1 MKEYDKNYLE
11 TESSEINKCYSLNS
25 ESINEIKEE
34 KNKDIQINKK
44 DSEESLNLSKKES
57 LSSLDMS
64 NCDIP
69 PINIP
74 MNDYKKPNN
83 LKESIGKSRTDIII
97 KKYSTSNENKR
108 YEDNMNEIYNDNF
121 KFFSFV
127 KDDYNEEDDDIVNNE
142 ITSRYEIEEK
152 DLNKL
157 DSDEL
162 KTANFNIYS
171 NDSDDIINTNINTN
185 KNDIKK
191 KLDNIDII
199 FEKENEK
206 EFKIN
211 IENKINNKK
220 EEKNKIDIELNN
232 NIKTNHK
239 ENEEKQNQN
248 IIKENEK
255 TNIQRTKKFLNMTK
269 QKKRF
274 QKFLSVSVDTSC
286 LYALDDDMKILIL
299 NPKITYNY
307 PFNKKERELE

>member
-11 TESSEINKCYSLNS
+11 TEGSEINKCYSLNS
-25 ESINEIKEE
+25 ESFNEIKEE
-34 KNKDIQINKK
+34 KNKGIQINKK
-44 DSEESLNLSKKES
+44 DSEDSLNLSKKES

-69 PINIP
+69 PINTP

-83 LKESIGKSRTDIII
+83 LKENIGKSRTDIII

-157 DSDEL
+157 DSGEL
-162 KTANFNIYS
+162 NTANFNIYS
-171 NDSDDIINTNINTN
+171 NDSDDIINTNTN
-185 KNDIKK
+185 KNEIKK
-191 KLDNIDII
+191 KLEDIDII

-211 IENKINNKK
+211 IENNINNKK
-220 EEKNKIDIELNN
+220 EEKNKIDIELNK
-232 NIKTNHK
+232 NIKTNNK

-255 TNIQRTKKFLNMTK
+255 TNMQRTKKFLNMTK
-269 QKKRF
+269 QKKIF

-286 LYALDDDMKILIL
+286 LYSLDDDMKILIL

>member
-1 MKEYDKNYLE
+1 MKEYNKNYLE

-34 KNKDIQINKK
+34 KNKEIHINKK

-83 LKESIGKSRTDIII
+83 LKENIGKSRTDIII

-127 KDDYNEEDDDIVNNE
+127 KDDYNEEDNDIVNNE
-142 ITSRYEIEEK
+142 ITSRYDIDEK
-152 DLNKL
+152 EDNLNKF

-162 KTANFNIYS
+162 KTGNLNIYS
-171 NDSDDIINTNINTN
+171 NDSDDIINTKENEIE
-185 KNDIKK
+185 K
-191 KLDNIDII
+191 KLKIIDKI
-199 FEKENEK
+199 FEKEDGK
-206 EFKIN
+206 
-211 IENKINNKK
+211 ENKINLENNINNKI
-220 EEKNKIDIELNN
+220 EEKNKIDVELNN
-232 NIKTNHK
+232 NIKTNHI
-239 ENEEKQNQN
+239 ENVEKQNQN
-248 IIKENEK
+248 IKENEK
-255 TNIQRTKKFLNMTK
+255 TNMQRTKKFLNMTK
-269 QKKRF
+269 QKKIF

-286 LYALDDDMKILIL
+286 LYSLDDDMKILIL